1 MTKQSGQPNVVHG
14 ASARPGVLVT
24 NLGTPDA
31 PTPAALRRYLAEFLS
46 DPCVVDLPRLI
57 WWPLLHGLVLPF
69 RPRRSAAA
77 YARIWTPQGSPLLFH
92 TQAIATALRQEIGLR
107 TGASIPLALGMRY
120 GNPSLAE
127 ALVELS
133 AEGVTHLV
141 VLPLYPQYAKATA
154 GSTLLKLK
162 QLAPQSFTCI
172 ETYAEYPAYIAALA
186 ASVRE
191 HWKKHGR
198 GQKLL
203 ISFHGIPKQAVR
215 KGDPYADQCARTA
228 QQLAAALQ
236 LNAENWQLVFQ
247 SRFGKAEW
255 LTPYT
260 EEILREHAASG
271 VKIVDVICPGFCADC
286 LETLEEIAMRYTET
300 YRQVGGRELR
310 YIPALN
316 DRPDH
321 IRALADLVMARLAR

>member
-1 MTKQSGQPNVVHG
+1 MTQRPGESNAANG
-14 ASARPGVLVT
+14 AYPHTGVLVT

-69 RPRRSAAA
+69 RPKRSAES
-77 YARIWTPQGSPLLFH
+77 YARIWTPEGSPLLIH
-92 TQAIATALRQEIGLR
+92 SRAIAAALSKELTVRLGKKLPI
-107 TGASIPLALGMRY
+107 ALGMRY
-120 GNPSLAE
+120 GNPSLPE
-127 ALVELS
+127 ALLELV
-133 AEGVTHLV
+133 AEGVTHIV
-141 VLPLYPQYAKATA
+141 VLPLYPQYARATV
-154 GSTLLKLK
+154 GSTVTRLK
-162 QLAPQSFTCI
+162 QLSTPTLTCI
-172 ETYAEYPAYIAALA
+172 EGYEEGPGYIAALA

-215 KGDPYADQCARTA
+215 KGDPYEDQCAHTA
-228 QQLAAALQ
+228 QQLAAALH
-236 LNAENWQLVFQ
+236 LNTDNWQLVFQ

-260 EEILREHAASG
+260 DETLRELAARG
-271 VKIVDVICPGFCADC
+271 VKTVDVICPGFAADC
-286 LETLEEIAMRYTET
+286 LETLEEIALRYAGDF
-300 YRQVGGRELR
+300 RQAGGEALR

-321 IRALADLVMARLAR
+321 IRALADLVMPHLSF